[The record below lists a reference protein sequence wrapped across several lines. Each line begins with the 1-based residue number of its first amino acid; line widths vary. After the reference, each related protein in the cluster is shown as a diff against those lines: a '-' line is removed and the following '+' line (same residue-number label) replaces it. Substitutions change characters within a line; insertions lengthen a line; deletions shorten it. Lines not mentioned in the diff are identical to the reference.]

1 MYDQFQRSINYLR
14 VSITDRCNLRCR
26 YCRPPEGSGAAGSEA
41 LSYEELL
48 RICRCAAALGVDRFK
63 ITGGEPL
70 VRAGAAAF
78 MGALKKL
85 PGVRQVT
92 LTTNGC
98 YFASN
103 LPQLL
108 AAGLDGVNFSL
119 DTVDA
124 ALYRQ
129 LTGGELA
136 LALQGVKAAVQA
148 GLPCKLNCVPLAGR
162 TQQELWELL
171 RFADSCGAPLRFI
184 ELMPLACN
192 QSLQGLA
199 GAQVRALL
207 SQAGVEL
214 QPDGSSY
221 GNGPAVYY
229 RAAGCGV
236 PIGFIEPLHNKFCA
250 ACNRVRLT
258 SGGLLKGC
266 LYQPAALDLKKLL
279 RVGASDAAL
288 QQALRQAIY
297 NKPAGHGFDACPAGF
312 AMNEIGG

>member
-1 MYDQFQRSINYLR
+1 MYDQFQRRINYLR

-26 YCRPPEGSGAAGSEA
+26 YCRPQENSAAAAGET

-70 VRAGAAAF
+70 VRPGAAAF
-78 MGALKKL
+78 ISALKKL

-92 LTTNGC
+92 MTTNGT
-98 YFASN
+98 YFAAN
-103 LPQLL
+103 LSQLL

-119 DTVDA
+119 DTADA
-124 ALYRQ
+124 ALYKE
-129 LTGGELA
+129 LTGGVLA
-136 LALQGVKAAVQA
+136 AALQGVKAAVQA
-148 GLPCKLNCVPLAGR
+148 GLPCKLNCVPLANR
-162 TQQELWELL
+162 TPRELAALL
-171 RFADSCGAPLRFI
+171 RFAESCGAPLRFI

-192 QSLQGLA
+192 QGLQGLS

-207 SQAGVEL
+207 AQAGVEL
-214 QPDGSSY
+214 QPDGAAY

-229 RAAGCGV
+229 RAAGYSV
-236 PIGFIEPLHNKFCA
+236 PVGFIEPLHNKFCA

-258 SGGLLKGC
+258 SGGLVKAC
-266 LYQPAALDLKKLL
+266 LYQPAVLDIKALLCG
-279 RVGASDAAL
+279 GADDAAL
-288 QQALRQAIY
+288 QEALRRAVY
-297 NKPAGHGFDACPAGF
+297 NKPAGHGFTSRPAGF

>member
-1 MYDQFQRSINYLR
+1 MYDQFQRRINYLR

-26 YCRPPEGSGAAGSEA
+26 YCRPQEGSAYYGDV
-41 LSYEELL
+41 LSYDELL
-48 RICRCAAALGVDRFK
+48 RVCRCAAALGVDCFR

-70 VRAGAAAF
+70 VRPGVADFIA
-78 MGALKKL
+78 ALKAL

-92 LTTNGC
+92 LTTNGTH
-98 YFASN
+98 FAAH

-136 LALQGVKAAVQA
+136 LALQGVKVAVQA
-148 GLPCKLNCVPLAGR
+148 GLPCKLNCVTLSGR
-162 TQQELWELL
+162 TPQELLALL
-171 RFADSCGAPLRFI
+171 RFADSCGTPLRFI

-192 QSLQGLA
+192 QGLQGLS

-207 SQAGVEL
+207 AQAGVEL
-214 QPDGSSY
+214 QPDGAPY

-258 SGGLLKGC
+258 SGGLLKAC
-266 LYQPAALDLKKLL
+266 LYQPAALDMKTLL
-279 RVGASDAAL
+279 RAGAGDGAL

>member
-14 VSITDRCNLRCR
+14 VSITDRCNLRCC
-26 YCRPPEGSGAAGSEA
+26 YCQPPEGSCAAGSEV

-48 RICRCAAALGVDRFK
+48 RICRCAAALGVDCFR

-70 VRAGAAAF
+70 VRPGAAAF
-78 MGALKKL
+78 IAALKAL

-92 LTTNGC
+92 LTTNGT
-98 YFASN
+98 YFAAH
-103 LPQLL
+103 LPQLQD
-108 AAGLDGVNFSL
+108 AGLDGVNFSL

-124 ALYRQ
+124 ELYRQ

-136 LALQGVKAAVQA
+136 PVVCGIRAAVRA
-148 GLPCKLNCVPLAGR
+148 GMPCKLNCVPLAAR
-162 TQQELWELL
+162 TAPELWELL
-171 RFADSCGAPLRFI
+171 RFADSCGTPLRFI

-192 QSLQGLA
+192 QGLQGLS

-207 SQAGVEL
+207 AQAGVEL
-214 QPDGSSY
+214 QPDGVSY
-221 GNGPAVYY
+221 GNGPAIYY

-258 SGGLLKGC
+258 SGGLLKAC
-266 LYQPAALDLKKLL
+266 LYQPAALDVKALL
-279 RVGASDAAL
+279 RGGADDAAL
-288 QQALRQAIY
+288 QEALHRAIY
-297 NKPAGHGFDACPAGF
+297 AKPAGHGFELRPANF